1 MGLAHNITQPL
12 PGLGPLGKDVSKPYL
27 ASTVS
32 SLGCLWVLVSRQ
44 VGSQPGLAGE
54 LRAVMLEILVREK
67 LGVVIT

>member
-12 PGLGPLGKDVSKPYL
+12 SGPGPLDKDVSKPYL
-27 ASTVS
+27 ASTAS
-32 SLGCLWVLVSRQ
+32 SLWYLWVLVSRQ
-44 VGSQPGLAGE
+44 VGGQPGLAGE